1 MSELQLIQR
10 PLPYCERLALRD
22 PEQIELVALHCT
34 ELPDLAM
41 ARDYG
46 EQLHYATSQTGNSG
60 HYYIDR
66 DGRCEQWVP
75 LARIAHHVR
84 GHNASSIGI
93 ELVNLGRYP
102 RWYHSEHQSM
112 TEAYTD
118 AQLRSLIALLRHL
131 QAQLPALRRI
141 AGHEDLDQA
150 TVAAEDQPGISVRRK
165 LDPGPMFP
173 WELILQQCELLRY
186 A

>member
-1 MSELQLIQR
+1 
-10 PLPYCERLALRD
+10 
-22 PEQIELVALHCT
+22 
-34 ELPDLAM
+34 
-41 ARDYG
+41 
-46 EQLHYATSQTGNSG
+46 
-60 HYYIDR
+60 
-66 DGRCEQWVP
+66 
-75 LARIAHHVR
+75 
-84 GHNASSIGI
+84 
-93 ELVNLGRYP
+93 
-102 RWYHSEHQSM
+102 M